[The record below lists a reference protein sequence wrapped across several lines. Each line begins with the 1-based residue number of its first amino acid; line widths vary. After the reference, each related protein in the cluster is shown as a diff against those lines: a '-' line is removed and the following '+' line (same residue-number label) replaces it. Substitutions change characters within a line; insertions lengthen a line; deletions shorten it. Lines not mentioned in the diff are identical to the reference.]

1 MLDIN
6 IIINNSDDIENKLLR
21 RGYKLNIDAIK
32 TIYVDRKNLIKIK
45 ENIATDKN
53 KLNKV
58 QVRTASFTPLNYT
71 QLIMSESENERLILT
86 GTKHLNQDYIFTN
99 RVYERNPKFLKNPIF

>member
-45 ENIATDKN
+45 ENIAADKN
-53 KLNKV
+53 KLNDKF
-58 QVRTASFTPLNYT
+58 REAHTD
-71 QLIMSESENERLILT
+71 NEKNKIKEQSQAFEKEIDKNKRLLEKT
-86 GTKHLNQDYIFTN
+86 
-99 RVYERNPKFLKNPIF
+99 